1 MHSSTTASLPSDV
14 YESISDFIIS
24 KLKGNEEISFNTL
37 LDDALKNKSIKFE
50 QNLGWCLL
58 QVKHDL
64 EARGVIRIK
73 IKRGYANSQ
82 SIKLKRKGRPVS

>member
-1 MHSSTTASLPSDV
+1 MHSSRTSNLPVDV
-14 YESISDFIIS
+14 YESIRDFIIS
-24 KLKGNEEISFNTL
+24 KLKTNEEISFSDL
-37 LDDALKNKSIKFE
+37 LDEALQNKSIRFE

-73 IKRGYANSQ
+73 MKRGYTNTQ
-82 SIKLKRKGRPVS
+82 SIKLKRKGRPVM

>member
-1 MHSSTTASLPSDV
+1 MYSGATTHLPVDV

-24 KLKGNEEISFNTL
+24 KLKENEEISFSNL
-37 LDDALKNKSIKFE
+37 LDDALKSESIKFE

-73 IKRGYANSQ
+73 MKRGFSNSQ
-82 SIKLKRKGRPVS
+82 SIRLKRKKRSII